1 MNISFL
7 SSPLSKHIMLTYL
20 ISHWLS
26 VAAMA
31 RVNVRRRSLAP
42 TATCVKQARLHSR
55 STQLVEL
62 DCLKKNCFVV
72 FSLSLSLVSS
82 LLSRVSLS
90 HLLPVCNVGS
100 VGCPCNGQDSC
111 GADASCDTSNHVCL
125 RKLSVSMAS
134 RHNTAL
140 TVVSWS
146 IMAVLVAIAVGDD

>member
-62 DCLKKNCFVV
+62 DCLKKIVSLCFL
-72 FSLSLSLVSS
+72 SLSLSCLVSLVS
-82 LLSRVSLS
+82 CLSLS
-90 HLLPVCNVGS
+90 PTPS
-100 VGCPCNGQDSC
+100 VQRWLCW
-111 GADASCDTSNHVCL
+111 
-125 RKLSVSMAS
+125 LSVQRS
-134 RHNTAL
+134 RL
-140 TVVSWS
+140 LRRRRVVRYVESRLSAQAQCFDGVTSQYS
-146 IMAVLVAIAVGDD
+146 IDCRLMVDHGCARRNRCW